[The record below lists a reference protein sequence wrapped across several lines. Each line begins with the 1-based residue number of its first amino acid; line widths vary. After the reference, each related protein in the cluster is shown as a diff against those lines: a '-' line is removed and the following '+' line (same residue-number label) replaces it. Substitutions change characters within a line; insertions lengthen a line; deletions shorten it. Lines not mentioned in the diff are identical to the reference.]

1 MPHLR
6 LSLAR
11 LQAYTSGLLFMRLH
25 LACAVLGTLQ
35 YRWIGEASRA
45 ERASL
50 QQGLRE
56 SLQRI
61 GQEFDGQIARSIA
74 ALQPSTAEAEDG
86 SDAAYAA
93 RYMNWKQTGQHNGI
107 FRRIAVA
114 RPQGSLHRASRPRAG
129 GPARGASR
137 HQIDRVR
144 GLTRAGERERR
155 ERLRRRQPRR
165 APTRRQPRA
174 TAPPAGTSPRAQ
186 PRR

>member
-1 MPHLR
+1 MWTRIHNQPW
-6 LSLAR
+6 LAW
-11 LQAYTSGLLFMRLH
+11 LVVGLLVIL
-25 LACAVLGTLQ
+25 CAILGTLQ

-74 ALQPSTAEAEDG
+74 ALQPSTAEPEDG

-93 RYMNWKQTGQHNGI
+93 RYMNWKQTGQHTGI

-114 RPQGSLHRASRPRAG
+114 RPQGN
-129 GPARGASR
+129 
-137 HQIDRVR
+137 
-144 GLTRAGERERR
+144 
-155 ERLRRRQPRR
+155 
-165 APTRRQPRA
+165 
-174 TAPPAGTSPRAQ
+174 
-186 PRR
+186 